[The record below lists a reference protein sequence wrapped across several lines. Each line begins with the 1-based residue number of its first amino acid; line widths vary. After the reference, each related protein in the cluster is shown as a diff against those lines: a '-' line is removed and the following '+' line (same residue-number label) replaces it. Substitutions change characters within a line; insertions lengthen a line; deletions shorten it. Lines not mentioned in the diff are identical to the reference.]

1 MLKTKLAKGAPP
13 VLWSLLPKVSISKL
27 WTFDLWMWFPILISL
42 WQWKS
47 PAEPKLCPLV
57 GSELAQ
63 GVLPCS
69 PKSALHQ
76 PEQLFTLG
84 GCFPPPAWLLLSDG
98 AEFTANPGCWHQEYD
113 SPYPA
118 TDIFKSSGWWPE
130 LPEAVTNC
138 LMMTQ
143 MTGSNFSP
151 AAGSQAGMT
160 CLTIA
165 ALHILVKGRPVNS
178 PGVELL
184 PQVGYIER
192 GVSFLVVWN
201 ILCSGHFF
209 RFKHVDLFSPP
220 SHFK

>member
-1 MLKTKLAKGAPP
+1 M
-13 VLWSLLPKVSISKL
+13 ISTAQSEHQQAVDIWYVNVIPYLYK
-27 WTFDLWMWFPILISL
+27 PYK

-47 PAEPKLCPLV
+47 PAKPKLCPLA

-76 PEQLFTLG
+76 PEQPFTLG
-84 GCFPPPAWLLLSDG
+84 GCFPPPARLLLSDG
-98 AEFTANPGCWHQEYD
+98 AEFTANPGCWHEEYD

-118 TDIFKSSGWWPE
+118 IDVFKSSGWWPE

-151 AAGSQAGMT
+151 AAGSRAGMT
-160 CLTIA
+160 CSTIA

-184 PQVGYIER
+184 PQV
-192 GVSFLVVWN
+192 V
-201 ILCSGHFF
+201 ILKGGFHLLWCEIFF
-209 RFKHVDLFSPP
+209 ALAIFSDLNMWTFISPP
-220 SHFK
+220 SHLK